1 MEPLDVLHALAGNWT
16 GTSRLWLN
24 PSEPPY
30 ECRSTVWV
38 ISAARGKFM
47 RLDYTWDYQG
57 EPQEGALLL
66 GHERERNIVTAVWID
81 SWHMGAKYMA
91 CEGKVTD
98 GAISVRGSY
107 AAPPGPD
114 WGWRTVIEP
123 RGADSFRL
131 DMYNITPDGQA
142 ALAVEALYHKVG

>member
-1 MEPLDVLHALAGNWT
+1 MEPLKLLQTLIGNWT

-24 PSEPPY
+24 PSEPPC
-30 ECRSTVWV
+30 ECRSTASV
-38 ISAARGKFM
+38 SAAARGKFM
-47 RLDYTWDYQG
+47 RVDYTWDYRGDPQQG
-57 EPQEGALLL
+57 SLLF
-66 GHERERNIVTAVWID
+66 GHERERNVVTAVWID

-91 CEGKVTD
+91 CEGKATD

-131 DMYNITPDGQA
+131 LMYNITPHGQE
-142 ALAVEALYHKVG
+142 ALAVDAVYENVG